1 MRFEGKVVVVT
12 GAGQGIGR
20 AIALSFGRE
29 GADVMVNDI
38 IIETAQKV
46 AEEIKSM
53 GRRALAIKADVS
65 KSEEVQEMIDTGLRE
80 LGKIDILVNNA
91 GGGPRKKAVE
101 FAQSTEEMSDIII
114 GINLKGVFNCTR
126 AVINHMIQRGSGKVV
141 NISSGAGV
149 RGTPK
154 MVEYSAAKAGVIG
167 FTKALAKEV
176 GAYGINVNCVSPGVT
191 RTAAIEQLPKE
202 VAKDLVDD
210 IFAMQVLRRLGEPE
224 DTANAVMFLASDEA
238 SFITGQNLLVCG
250 GARI

>member
-20 AIALSFGRE
+20 AIALSFARE
-29 GADVMVNDI
+29 GADVVVNDI
-38 IIETAQKV
+38 NIETAKGV
-46 AEEIKSM
+46 AEEIKAI

-65 KSEEVQEMIDTGLRE
+65 KSKEVNEMIDTGLRE
-80 LGKIDILVNNA
+80 LGRIDILVNNA
-91 GGGPRKKAVE
+91 GAGPRKKAVE
-101 FAQSTEEMSDIII
+101 FAQSKEEMSDFLIAL
-114 GINLKGVFNCTR
+114 NLKGALNCTR

-141 NISSGAGV
+141 NISTGAGV
-149 RGTPK
+149 SGTPK
-154 MVEYSAAKAGVIG
+154 MVDYSAAKAGVIG

-191 RTAAIEQLPKE
+191 KTAAIEQLPKE

-210 IFAMQVLRRLGEPE
+210 IFNMQALKRLGEPQ